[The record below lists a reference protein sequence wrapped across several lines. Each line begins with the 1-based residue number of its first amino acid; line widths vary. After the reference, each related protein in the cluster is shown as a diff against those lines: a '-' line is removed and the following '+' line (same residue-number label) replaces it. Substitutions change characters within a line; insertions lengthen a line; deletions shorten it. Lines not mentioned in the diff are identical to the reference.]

1 MLILDRLHMGH
12 KDVNDL
18 WKPGPDSAGGLS
30 VGIHFQN
37 DTQKTI
43 KYAYFE
49 VVPYNAV
56 KDVQSCT
63 ISGKSLARLKLTG
76 PIAPGKSH
84 FIWWE
89 NTWYNKTI
97 TDLDLAKV
105 EVLYMDGSSET
116 LTGADIK
123 YKDPSEGG
131 CYVATAVYGSYD
143 CPQVWTLRRFRDY
156 TLAASWYG
164 RAFIRVYYAVSPTLV
179 KWFGRTAWFQKL
191 WRGPLD
197 RLVTR
202 LRDEGVADTPI
213 RTGTGDPENK
223 SSPLSNG
230 EDSACV
236 FQNFKK
242 F

>member
-63 ISGKSLARLKLTG
+63 VSGKSLARLKLTG

-97 TDLDLAKV
+97 TDLDLVKV

-123 YKDPSEGG
+123 Y
-131 CYVATAVYGSYD
+131 
-143 CPQVWTLRRFRDY
+143 
-156 TLAASWYG
+156 
-164 RAFIRVYYAVSPTLV
+164 
-179 KWFGRTAWFQKL
+179 
-191 WRGPLD
+191 
-197 RLVTR
+197 
-202 LRDEGVADTPI
+202 
-213 RTGTGDPENK
+213 
-223 SSPLSNG
+223 LSLIHI
-230 EDSACV
+230 
-236 FQNFKK
+236 
-242 F
+242 